1 MAVRNRL
8 AELHRDI
15 TGWRRELHQHP
26 ELGFDTY
33 RTADFVKDNLQAMG
47 CDEVVTGIGRTGVV
61 GVIHGKVKTS
71 GKVIGLRADMDAL
84 PIHEATGAEYASR
97 TAGKMHA
104 CGHDGHTAMLLGA
117 ARYLAETRNFNGTLA
132 VIFQP
137 AEEGGAGGKEMLDD
151 HLMDRFGIQEVYG
164 MHNMPGL
171 AVGEFAIRSGSFFAA
186 ADSVTIT
193 VNGKGGHGAMPH
205 KAADTVLAASSIVS
219 ALQSVVSRNI
229 DPLQAAVVSIC
240 AFRTDT
246 EAHNVIPQRV
256 KLLGTIRSIEED
268 VRQLLFERVR
278 QISSMTADSFNT
290 VADVR
295 IDSGYPVMVNGEAE
309 TQYAAQAAR
318 RVTGVVNDCAEMV
331 MGAEDFAFMLNARPG
346 AYILTGNGETAPLH
360 HPNYDFSD
368 EVIPYGCSWWVEIA
382 EARLPVT

>member
-71 GKVIGLRADMDAL
+71 GRVIGLRADMDAL

-151 HLMDRFGIQEVYG
+151 NLMDRFGIQEVYG

-268 VRQLLFERVR
+268 VRQLLFERVC